1 MIDCPALHR
10 NCEGVIQ
17 PRLNKGLFR
26 RIGAPRV
33 ARHVAV
39 WAAASGRFARR
50 GRLAAG
56 LAVLALFCL
65 SNLALSNH
73 ANGSD
78 TAIQLQTSVARMKDW
93 LGTSSAAEG
102 WRRYLLLNTLETQ
115 AALGDRADIQTLNE
129 VLSRFQSGAPGLDHS
144 GFQDVRR
151 DIEEHVR
158 HLAQVRVGDLET
170 ALVAAKDQFRPLDL
184 EAVLRRKEDAL
195 YHLQALEKNYQT
207 RLAEPERSEAVNALQ
222 LGASIETVKAVDPA
236 QVLADGLA
244 AETGDAAA
252 DQARQAARNQA
263 ISQLRGHVQKFDESA
278 RERFDPWFGSAQLAL
293 DRYFRVL
300 FYASDRNLKQ
310 GYERQLQT
318 LSETLPLLADP
329 QERRAAGVAGNA
341 VGFLDFAGQVPELVT
356 ALRMK
361 YSQPNFQGVIKED
374 FLNRAMGRD
383 VPETRP
389 VREVILGRLIQ
400 GTSYTDTNVSFD
412 LQDDPNQVSL
422 SIRALGTIRSDNF
435 TKQGPVTAYSG
446 STGVFEARRHVF
458 ANLGGFY
465 ANAPYA
471 AANLQSEFRGTS
483 CKLKVVN
490 KLAHKTYVRD
500 RELSQSIG
508 AGRAEDRILNQFGQQ
523 TNESLSQ
530 PRQRLNQAITRMNEY
545 SRLVPDLF
553 LSSRSE
559 AVVVNAKRAD
569 AFRLGSPRSAPEFAV
584 PSDVQLRLHESL
596 LSNYLDPFFAGRTL
610 TNEDMA
616 KQAEKLL
623 DRVPE
628 AFVSKGD
635 DDRWSITFA
644 PIQAVQANIEDN
656 RVILAINGRRFSQA
670 DREMRAAMIIRIA
683 YRVVQR
689 DGKVLLER
697 DGQVTVDYEDPAD
710 ESARTLAFKTFLTD
724 KLNSAD
730 AADEGI
736 VLPANLLPTDRVK
749 ELEDSEIA
757 RQMQLVEFTAD
768 DGWLKLGWHYAKNGS
783 YASSVY
789 TPAIG
794 DAPAQSPPSVAPP
807 QPEEGSN

>member
-1 MIDCPALHR
+1 MIDRPALHTI
-10 NCEGVIQ
+10 CEGVKK
-17 PRLNKGLFR
+17 PSLNKGFAFR
-26 RIGAPRV
+26 NWIPRTSGGV
-33 ARHVAV
+33 IIAV
-39 WAAASGRFARR
+39 GLGWGRK
-50 GRLAAG
+50 LLAG
-56 LAVLALFCL
+56 LACMTLFGL
-65 SNLALSNH
+65 SSPAF
-73 ANGSD
+73 GSD

-93 LGTSSAAEG
+93 LGTSPASEG

-115 AALGDRADIQTLNE
+115 AALGDRADIQTLND
-129 VLSRFQSGAPGLDHS
+129 VLNRFQSGAPGLEHS

-151 DIEEHVR
+151 DIEEHVQ
-158 HLAQVRVGDLET
+158 HLAKVRVGDLDA
-170 ALVAAKDQFRPLDL
+170 ALVAAKDQFRSLDPND
-184 EAVLRRKEDAL
+184 VQRRKEDAL
-195 YHLQALEKNYQT
+195 YHLLALEKNYRT
-207 RLAEPERSEAVNALQ
+207 RLAEPARSETMSALD
-222 LGASIETVKAVDPA
+222 LPAAIEAVKAVDPA

-244 AETGDAAA
+244 EETGDAAA
-252 DQARQAARNQA
+252 DQARQSARNQA
-263 ISQLRGHVQKFDESA
+263 ISRLRGHVQKFDESA
-278 RERFDPWFGSAQLAL
+278 RDRFDAWFGSAQLAL

-318 LSETLPLLADP
+318 LSENLPLLADP
-329 QERRAAGVAGNA
+329 QERRAAGIAGNA

-361 YSQPNFQGVIKED
+361 YSQPNFQSYIKGD

-400 GTSYTDTNVSFD
+400 GTSYTDTNVSFE

-435 TKQGPVTAYSG
+435 TKQGPITAYSG
-446 STGVFEARRHVF
+446 SNGLFEARRHVF
-458 ANLGGFY
+458 ANFGGFY

-483 CKLKVVN
+483 CRLKVVN
-490 KLAHKTYVRD
+490 KLATKTYLRD
-500 RELSQSIG
+500 RELSQGIG
-508 AGRAEDRILNQFGQQ
+508 AGRAEDRIVNQFGQQ
-523 TNESLSQ
+523 TNDSLSQ

-545 SRLVPDLF
+545 ARLVPDLF
-553 LSSRSE
+553 LNSRSD
-559 AVVVNAKRAD
+559 AIVVNAKRAD
-569 AFRLGSPRSAPEFAV
+569 AFRLGSPRSAPEFVV
-584 PSDVQLRLHESL
+584 PADVQVRLHESM

-616 KQAEKLL
+616 KQAEKML

-628 AFVSKGD
+628 AFAAKGE

-656 RVILAINGRRFSQA
+656 RVVLAINGRRFSQA
-670 DREMRAAMIIRIA
+670 DREMRAALIIRIA
-683 YRVVQR
+683 YKIVQR
-689 DGKVLLER
+689 DGKLVLER
-697 DGQVTVDYEDPAD
+697 DGQVTVDYEDSAD

-724 KLNSAD
+724 KLNATDS
-730 AADEGI
+730 ADEGI

-749 ELEDSEIA
+749 ELGDSEIA

-768 DGWLKLGWHYAKNGS
+768 DGWLKLGWYYAKHGRLA
-783 YASSVY
+783 ASAY
-789 TPAIG
+789 TPAIV
-794 DAPAQSPPSVAPP
+794 DSPAQTAPEIAPP